1 MQRIT
6 VLLLFGGESAEHD
19 VSIAS
24 ARNVFAALDDEK
36 FDVKL
41 GFIDKTGKWWL
52 LPALEQVVS
61 THGHPQLVP
70 VLGTGQ
76 LTTLPETIALQ
87 PDVILPILH
96 GTNGEDG
103 TIQGLAQLLHV
114 PIVGNGVAASAVCM
128 DKDFTKQLLQ
138 ADDLPVVEGKVLYVY
153 NQHPTYEEMQKE
165 LGGTLFVKPAN
176 LGSSVGVYKVK
187 NQEEWEDALAGAFM
201 HDEKV
206 LVERAIEARELEVA
220 VLGAKNN
227 IEVSGV
233 GEVKPDAEFY
243 SYESK
248 YDASSQSKIIIP
260 AELAESTFEK
270 IRDYA
275 KRAFQAVGGAG
286 MARVDFFLDAEGKI
300 YINEINT
307 IPGFTNISMYPKLWR
322 QQGLNY
328 PDLIEKLIKI
338 VL

>member
-6 VLLLFGGESAEHD
+6 VLLLFGGESAEHE

-41 GFIDKTGKWWL
+41 GFIDKAGKWWL

-76 LTTLPETIALQ
+76 LTTLPETITLQ
-87 PDVILPILH
+87 PDVVLPILH
-96 GTNGEDG
+96 GPNGEDG
-103 TIQGLAQLLHV
+103 TIQGLAKLLHV
-114 PIVGNGVAASAVCM
+114 PIVGNGVAASAICM
-128 DKDFTKQLLQ
+128 DKDFTKQVLQ
-138 ADDLPVVEGKVLYVY
+138 KANLPTVDGKVLYAF
-153 NQHPTYEEMQKE
+153 NNHPSYEDTKE
-165 LGGTLFVKPAN
+165 KLGDVLFVKPAN

-187 NQEEWEDALAGAFM
+187 NQEEWEDALAGAFL

-206 LVERAIEARELEVA
+206 LVERAVDAKELEAA

-260 AELAESTFEK
+260 AEIDEATTEK

-275 KRAFQAVGGAG
+275 KQAFQAVGGAG
-286 MARVDFFLDAEGKI
+286 MARVDFFLDDQGKI

-322 QQGLNY
+322 QKGLNY

>member
-1 MQRIT
+1 MQRTT
-6 VLLLFGGESAEHD
+6 VLLLFGGESAEHE

-52 LPALEQVVS
+52 LPSLEQVIS

-76 LTTLPETIALQ
+76 LTTLPETITLN

-96 GTNGEDG
+96 GPNGEDG
-103 TIQGLAQLLHV
+103 TIQGLARLLHV
-114 PIVGNGVAASAVCM
+114 PIVGNDVAASAICM

-138 ADDLPVVEGKVLYVY
+138 KAGLPVVDGKVLFAY
-153 NQHPTYEEMQKE
+153 NQHPSYEEAKRE
-165 LGGTLFVKPAN
+165 LGEVLFIKPAN

-187 NQEEWEDALAGAFM
+187 NQEEWEDALAGAFL

-206 LVERAIEARELEVA
+206 LAERAVKARELEVA

-227 IEVSGV
+227 VEVSGV
-233 GEVKPDAEFY
+233 GEIKPDAEFY
-243 SYESK
+243 SYEAK
-248 YDASSQSKIIIP
+248 YDSSSQSKLLIP
-260 AELAESTFEK
+260 AEINEELSEK
-270 IRDYA
+270 VRNYA
-275 KRAFQAVGGAG
+275 KRAFQAVGGSG
-286 MARVDFFLDAEGKI
+286 MARIDFFLEGEDRI

-322 QQGLNY
+322 AKGLNY

>member
-1 MQRIT
+1 MQRTT
-6 VLLLFGGESAEHD
+6 VLLLFGGESAEHE

-52 LPALEQVVS
+52 LSVLEQVVS

-76 LTTLPETIALQ
+76 LTTLPETITLQ

-96 GTNGEDG
+96 GPNGEDG

-114 PIVGNGVAASAVCM
+114 PIVGNNVTASAICM

-138 ADDLPVVEGKVLYVY
+138 KAGLPVVDGKVLYVY
-153 NQHPTYEEMQKE
+153 GSHPSYEEVKKE
-165 LGGTLFVKPAN
+165 LGEILFVKPAN

-187 NQEEWEDALAGAFM
+187 NKEEWEDALAGAFL

-206 LVERAIEARELEVA
+206 LIERAIEARELEVA
-220 VLGAKNN
+220 VLGKKNN
-227 IEVSGV
+227 IKVSGV
-233 GEVKPDAEFY
+233 GEIKPDAEFY

-248 YDASSQSKIIIP
+248 YDASSQSKLVIP
-260 AELAESTFEK
+260 ADVNEEIAEK
-270 IRDYA
+270 IRNYA

-286 MARVDFFLDAEGKI
+286 MARVDFFLEDKDTI

-322 QQGLNY
+322 KQGLNY

-338 VL
+338 AL